1 MRKLAVYYQQILAGV
16 LAEESPE
23 SYIFRY
29 DDAYFADATK
39 PSISLT
45 LPKSRQE
52 HRSTHIFPFFSNM
65 TAEGANRALQKS
77 VYQLHDHDV
86 ISFLLHTAQ
95 HDNIGAI
102 TIRPL

>member
-1 MRKLAVYYQQILAGV
+1 MRKLAVYHNQALAGV
-16 LAEESPE
+16 LTEESPQA
-23 SYIFRY
+23 YIFRY

-52 HRSTHIFPFFSNM
+52 YRSTHIFPFFSNM
-65 TAEGANRALQKS
+65 TAEGANRALQKL

-86 ISFLLHTAQ
+86 IGFLIHTAQ
-95 HDNIGAI
+95 HDTIGAI